1 MARRTSAW
9 HGAPAHGA
17 AHQRSAWCANA
28 SRNRASLIMPIY
40 GIHEAKTRL
49 SHLVRLVERGEIV
62 TITRAYQPVA
72 LLVRIGATPQA
83 RRPGTLRETLKLD
96 PALDELD
103 SATGAFRRPAPAT
116 NTHGST

>member
-1 MARRTSAW
+1 
-9 HGAPAHGA
+9 
-17 AHQRSAWCANA
+17 
-28 SRNRASLIMPIY
+28 MPIC
-40 GIHEAKTRL
+40 GIHEAKTRF

-96 PALDELD
+96 PALDDLD
-103 SATGAFRRPAPAT
+103 SASSPPRRAAP
-116 NTHGST
+116 STITRESS